1 MSPPAPRIGVQ
12 PRLGVHLP
20 LGGGLLRAAER
31 AGAIGAQAIQVFAD
45 NPAAWQRRAAPPAN
59 LPEFRARLE
68 ALDIRPVVIHASYLV
83 NLAGPDPTFRA
94 SSIRVLE
101 SDLRAASGYG
111 ARFVNV
117 HTGSH
122 RGTSAA
128 EGIRRVADGVA
139 EVLAETNG
147 AAEGTMLVLENAA
160 GGGWS
165 LGATVEETAEIANA
179 VAARGVAVE
188 RLGFCLDTAH
198 AWGSGVRMDHPD
210 AVDELLERFDRLI
223 GLDRLVMV
231 HLNDSR
237 SERGS
242 RQDRHEHIGGGLM
255 GVAGIHRL
263 MTHPAMGGVP
273 MLLEVPMDNGYDA
286 INLRRAEAV
295 LAGVPLDPLP
305 PEAFEISS
313 RANRSAAPS

>member
-1 MSPPAPRIGVQ
+1 MSPPP

-20 LGGGLLRAAER
+20 LGAGLLRAAER

-45 NPAAWQRRAAPPAN
+45 NPSAWQRRAAPPAR

-68 ALDIRPVVIHASYLV
+68 ALDIRPIAIHASYLV
-83 NLAGPDPTFRA
+83 NLAGPDPAFRA

-101 SDLRAASGYG
+101 SDLRAAPGYG

-122 RGTSAA
+122 RDTTAP
-128 EGIRRVADGVA
+128 EGIARVADGVA
-139 EVLAETNG
+139 EVLGEVNG
-147 AAEGTMLVLENAA
+147 AAEGAMLVLENAA

-179 VAARGVAVE
+179 AAARGVRTE
-188 RLGFCLDTAH
+188 
-198 AWGSGVRMDHPD
+198 
-210 AVDELLERFDRLI
+210 
-223 GLDRLVMV
+223 RLVMV
-231 HLNDSR
+231 HLNDTR

-242 RQDRHEHIGGGLM
+242 RQDRHEHIGAGRIGVTGL
-255 GVAGIHRL
+255 HHL
-263 MTHPAMGGVP
+263 LTHPAMASVP
-273 MLLEVPMDNGYDA
+273 MILETPGMDEGYDA

-295 LAGVPLDPLP
+295 LAGTPLGTLP
-305 PEAFEISS
+305 AEAFDLSS
-313 RANRSAAPS
+313 RRNRSAAPS

>member
-1 MSPPAPRIGVQ
+1 MSRPAQ

-20 LGGGLLRAAER
+20 LGGGLLRAADR
-31 AGAIGAQAIQVFAD
+31 AGAIGARAIQVFAD
-45 NPAAWQRRAAPPAN
+45 NPAAWQRRAAPPAH
-59 LPEFRARLE
+59 LEEFRTRLE
-68 ALDIRPVVIHASYLV
+68 AFDIRPVAIHASYLV
-83 NLAGPDPTFRA
+83 NLAGPDPAFRA
-94 SSIRVLE
+94 NSIRVLE
-101 SDLRAASGYG
+101 SDLRAAPGYG

-122 RGTSAA
+122 RGTTAA
-128 EGIRRVADGVA
+128 EGIVRVADGVA
-139 EVLAETNG
+139 EVLAEVNG
-147 AAEGTMLVLENAA
+147 AAEGAMLVLENAA

-165 LGATVEETAEIANA
+165 LGSTVEESAEIANA
-179 VAARGVAVE
+179 AAARGVATE
-188 RLGFCLDTAH
+188 RFGFCLDTAH
-198 AWGSGVRMDHPD
+198 AWGAGVRMDDPHAID
-210 AVDELLERFDRLI
+210 DLLERFDRLI
-223 GLDRLVMV
+223 GLGRLVMV

-242 RQDRHEHIGGGLM
+242 RQDRHEHIGGGLI
-255 GVAGIHRL
+255 GVAGLHHL
-263 MTHPAMGGVP
+263 MTHPAMAGTP
-273 MLLEVPMDNGYDA
+273 MLLEVPMDDGYDE

>member
-1 MSPPAPRIGVQ
+1 MSPPP

-20 LGGGLLRAAER
+20 LGAGLLRAAER

-45 NPAAWQRRAAPPAN
+45 NPSAWQRRAAPPAR

-68 ALDIRPVVIHASYLV
+68 ALDIRPIAIHASYLV
-83 NLAGPDPTFRA
+83 NLAGPDPAFRA

-101 SDLRAASGYG
+101 SDLRAAPGYG

-122 RGTSAA
+122 RDTTAP
-128 EGIRRVADGVA
+128 EGIARVADGVA
-139 EVLAETNG
+139 EVLGEVNG
-147 AAEGTMLVLENAA
+147 AAEGAMLVLENAA

-179 VAARGVAVE
+179 AAARGVRTE

-198 AWGSGVRMDHPD
+198 AWCAGHRMDDPD
-210 AVDELLERFDRLI
+210 GIDALLDRFDRLL
-223 GLDRLVMV
+223 GLERLVMV
-231 HLNDSR
+231 HLNDTR

-242 RQDRHEHIGGGLM
+242 RQDRHEHIGAGRIGVTGL
-255 GVAGIHRL
+255 HHL
-263 MTHPAMGGVP
+263 LTHPAMASVP
-273 MLLEVPMDNGYDA
+273 MILETPGMDEGYDA

-295 LAGVPLDPLP
+295 LAGTPLGTLP
-305 PEAFEISS
+305 AEAFDLSS
-313 RANRSAAPS
+313 RRNRSAAPS

>member
-1 MSPPAPRIGVQ
+1 MIPSG

-31 AGAIGAQAIQVFAD
+31 AGQIGAQAIQVFAD
-45 NPAAWQRRAAPPAN
+45 NPSAWQRRAEPPTH

-68 ALDIRPVVIHASYLV
+68 ALDIRPVAIHASYLV
-83 NLAGPDPTFRA
+83 NLAGPDPAFRA
-94 SSIRVLE
+94 SSIQVLE
-101 SDLRAASGYG
+101 SDLRAAPDYG

-122 RGTSAA
+122 RDTTVE
-128 EGIRRVADGVA
+128 EGIARIADGVA
-139 EVLAETNG
+139 QVLREVNG
-147 AAEGTMLVLENAA
+147 AAEGATLVLENAA

-179 VAARGVAVE
+179 AAALGVAPA

-198 AWGSGVRMDHPD
+198 AWGAGERMDEAAGVD
-210 AVDELLERFDRLI
+210 ALLDRFDRLI
-223 GLDRLVMV
+223 GLERLVMV

-237 SERGS
+237 SECGS
-242 RQDRHEHIGGGLM
+242 RQDRHEHIGAGRIGIAGL
-255 GVAGIHRL
+255 HHL
-263 MTHPAMGGVP
+263 MSHPAMRGIP
-273 MLLEVPMDNGYDA
+273 MLLETPMDDGYDA

-295 LAGVPLDPLP
+295 LAGIPLDPLP
-305 PEAFEISS
+305 LEAFELSS
-313 RANRSAAPS
+313 GRNRTAAPT

>member
-1 MSPPAPRIGVQ
+1 MAPPA

-20 LGGGLLRAAER
+20 LGSGLLRAADR

-45 NPAAWQRRAAPPAN
+45 NPAAWQRRAAPPN
-59 LPEFRARLE
+59 HLEEFRARLG
-68 ALDIRPVVIHASYLV
+68 AFDIRPVAIHASYLV

-94 SSIRVLE
+94 SSIRVLA
-101 SDLRAASGYG
+101 SDLRAAPGYG

-122 RGTSAA
+122 RGTTAA
-128 EGIRRVADGVA
+128 EGIARVADGVA
-139 EVLAETNG
+139 EVLAEVDG
-147 AAEGTMLVLENAA
+147 AAEGAAEGAMLVLENAA
-160 GGGWS
+160 GGGWT
-165 LGATVEETAEIANA
+165 LGATVEEQAEIANA
-179 VAARGVAVE
+179 AAARGIRPD

-198 AWGSGVRMDHPD
+198 AWGAGIRMDDPD
-210 AVDELLERFDRLI
+210 GVDDLLDRFDRLI

-242 RQDRHEHIGGGLM
+242 RQDRHEHIGGGLI
-255 GVAGIHRL
+255 GVAGLHHL
-263 MTHPAMGGVP
+263 MAHPAMAGLP
-273 MLLEVPMDNGYDA
+273 MLLEVPMDDGYDA

-295 LAGVPLDPLP
+295 LAGAPLDPLP
-305 PEAFEISS
+305 LEAFEISS